1 MILAIILRTNMTVTQ
16 EYNQYQ
22 ISDTFQ
28 NIPVEGVLLISNNGV
43 KHISLYLKNTQDP
56 ENPIINANYNEDTN
70 YMINVSG
77 DPTKVVAFAQ
87 YFSSVIPTILSST
100 D

>member
-1 MILAIILRTNMTVTQ
+1 MTVTQ